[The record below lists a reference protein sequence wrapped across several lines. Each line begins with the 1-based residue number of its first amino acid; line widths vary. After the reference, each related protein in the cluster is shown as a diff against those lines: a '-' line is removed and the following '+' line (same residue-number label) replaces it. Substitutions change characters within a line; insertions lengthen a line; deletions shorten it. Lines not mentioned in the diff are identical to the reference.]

1 MKDFEEAAA
10 QVITAVEVANVMI
23 AENTALAPS
32 ILRTNWSEPS
42 PPTLQPSEHLLP
54 LLQSAENQ
62 RLGLQPSENIHLHQP
77 SPPAVEQL
85 LSSFCFKDTENSSTN
100 FPPNSPSKKVR
111 RALKSKPSDPLPI
124 RMKPVKFLKTP
135 QNLNIEKAIW
145 NSGGVVLIGLV
156 ILVSSFG
163 L

>member
-100 FPPNSPSKKVR
+100 FPPNSSSKKVR
-111 RALKSKPSDPLPI
+111 RKLLCTQHGWLA
-124 RMKPVKFLKTP
+124 F
-135 QNLNIEKAIW
+135 
-145 NSGGVVLIGLV
+145 
-156 ILVSSFG
+156 SSPFTEFQPF
-163 L
+163 